1 MNEHLRAQ
9 RVLDEA
15 KRRELQMVLLGKNH
29 KGITQSHSTRIRT
42 KIPKDNPF
50 KTKFTFP
57 VPPRPFNHRMKNI
70 EKGVILAA
78 KKESKTS
85 KIPLQS
91 KSKNLPV
98 IASDGGYYD
107 HFSEERI
114 ENALFDKNKA
124 EYPDFF
130 NRRIMAEKLSEKVPS
145 LVDDLYNNQRLIRPR
160 FVQDKFDEE
169 EDFYDLNVKN
179 KDRLKAFEG
188 INKVN
193 ISRLDKKYDIERV
206 DRIVDEIKKY
216 RNKPFDFEDDG
227 TSNNFNKKEST
238 VFRRSASNLVLGQN
252 KYDFGGDREIF
263 VKKNEID
270 DKSYFQNPGRYKDWD
285 DKFNFEDYA

>member
-1 MNEHLRAQ
+1 
-9 RVLDEA
+9 
-15 KRRELQMVLLGKNH
+15 MVLLGKNH

-227 TSNNFNKKEST
+227 SSNNFNKKEST